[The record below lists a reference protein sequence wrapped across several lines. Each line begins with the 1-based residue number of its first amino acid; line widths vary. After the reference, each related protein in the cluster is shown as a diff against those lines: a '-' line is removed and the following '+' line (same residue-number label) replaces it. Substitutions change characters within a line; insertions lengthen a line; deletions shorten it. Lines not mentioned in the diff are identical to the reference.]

1 MLYTLQNKYF
11 IYNSK
16 ILFHYT
22 LYNLELEYIF
32 YHKKFLF
39 LKRQVVL
46 KFKKYN
52 YFSYD
57 VFVMSIF
64 IMKYL
69 IKTLATFH
77 AIILHVE
84 VEHIYLC

>member
-16 ILFHYT
+16 VLFHYT

-32 YHKKFLF
+32 LIIKSSFF
-39 LKRQVVL
+39 LKRQVL

-77 AIILHVE
+77 AIIVHVE
-84 VEHIYLC
+84 VEHI